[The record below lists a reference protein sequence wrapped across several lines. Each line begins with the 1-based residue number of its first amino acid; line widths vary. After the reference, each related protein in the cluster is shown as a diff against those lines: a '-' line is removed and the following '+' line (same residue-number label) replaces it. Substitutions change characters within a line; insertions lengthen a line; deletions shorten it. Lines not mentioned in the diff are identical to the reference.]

1 MTIQTNIS
9 LILKIKDAIC
19 VQSFNVSLILQF
31 TSRIAFRCVLH
42 RYENQDIHCWNYLFY
57 YNKYFFYNI
66 LFLKK
71 LNDNLFQTL
80 YI

>member
-19 VQSFNVSLILQF
+19 VQTFNVSLILQF

-42 RYENQDIHCWNYLFY
+42 RYENQDIHCWNYLF
-57 YNKYFFYNI
+57 NNSSLFCFWFC
-66 LFLKK
+66 FLKI
-71 LNDNLFQTL
+71 NDILI
-80 YI
+80 YK

>member
-19 VQSFNVSLILQF
+19 VQTFNVSLILQF

-42 RYENQDIHCWNYLFY
+42 RYENQDIHCWNYFLI
-57 YNKYFFYNI
+57 NNSIYFC
-66 LFLKK
+66 
-71 LNDNLFQTL
+71 
-80 YI
+80 